1 MGQNGDEVRRSAHKA
16 IQQLKK
22 SDYLETDNT
31 ETVNY
36 NNAIDIGD
44 ISTHVNDDVN
54 LSSDAEIIIYEE
66 TIIKRRNLE

>member
-1 MGQNGDEVRRSAHKA
+1 MGQNGDKVRRSAHKA

-44 ISTHVNDDVN
+44 TVYS
-54 LSSDAEIIIYEE
+54 
-66 TIIKRRNLE
+66 R